1 MYWDRGNFLSFCNL
15 ENMYILFRNTTDFGS
30 VFIHRK
36 MMMEENI
43 IDTTIKK
50 ENKMLLD
57 IDEFCECLGI
67 GKTKARE
74 LLKTP
79 RNGFALKIGSKWYVH
94 KGRLEEWLLKEC
106 DKY

>member
-1 MYWDRGNFLSFCNL
+1 
-15 ENMYILFRNTTDFGS
+15 MYILFRNTTDFGS

-36 MMMEENI
+36 MMMEENT

>member
-1 MYWDRGNFLSFCNL
+1 
-15 ENMYILFRNTTDFGS
+15 
-30 VFIHRK
+30 
-36 MMMEENI
+36 MEENA
-43 IDTTIKK
+43 IDIKLGE
-50 ENKMLLD
+50 ENKLLLD
-57 IDEFCECLGI
+57 LDEFCECLGI

-74 LLKTP
+74 LLKMP